1 MDTRHTEHQDR
12 SDSALQQRV
21 DERTAELSQAL
32 AVVEAQKRELEHALR
47 MRDEIQL
54 QLEAE
59 LEDARLL
66 HGISA
71 MLVDEHNVGE
81 LFQKLVDAA
90 TLIMRSD
97 FGSIQRYDEAR
108 GELQLIA
115 TRGLSDE
122 AVSYWQWVH
131 PGRATTCGHALLK
144 SQRVV
149 VPDFESWNDI
159 SGSDDLIAFRAAGVR
174 AAQSTP
180 LLTRSGRLV
189 GMITTHWTRSH
200 EPQER
205 DLRLIDI
212 VARQAADLIER
223 NSAAEALQHHAR
235 KLVEADRYKDEFL
248 ATLAH
253 ELRNPLAPIRNG
265 LAVLKIGKPEQAQ
278 RVLPM
283 MERQLHHMVHLIDD
297 LLDVSRISRGMV
309 NLKRARVQLSA
320 VIDSAVETSRPL
332 ISAANHRFTITL
344 PGTAVW
350 LNADMTRVAQIIS
363 NLLNNAAKYTPPGG
377 DIELVAE
384 VIGGEVVV
392 RVIDSGIGIPAAM
405 LPRIFELFT
414 QVDGSAERSKGGLGV
429 GLALAKRLAEM
440 HDGSVDVESPGDKA
454 GAVFTLRLPIMAST
468 TNVADD
474 DGSDGAPAKA
484 RALRILIVDD
494 NEDAAETLSLLLQEL
509 GHVTS
514 VVTEAPKA
522 MAAALAFQPEI
533 AVLDLGMPHL
543 NGFDLARQLRAEP
556 ALRNTYL
563 IALSGWG
570 MEEDRARSRD
580 AGMDHH
586 LTKPVTL
593 RDVEDALLKSIVAMG
608 GGISKRS

>member
-1 MDTRHTEHQDR
+1 
-12 SDSALQQRV
+12 
-21 DERTAELSQAL
+21 
-32 AVVEAQKRELEHALR
+32 

-115 TRGLSDE
+115 TRGLNDE

-149 VPDFESWNDI
+149 VPDFESWGDI

-200 EPQER
+200 APQER

-384 VIGGEVVV
+384 VIGDEVVV

-440 HDGSVDVESPGDKA
+440 HDGSVEVESTGDKP

-468 TNVADD
+468 TNVAED

-543 NGFDLARQLRAEP
+543 NGFDLARLLRAEP
-556 ALRNTYL
+556 ALRDTYL